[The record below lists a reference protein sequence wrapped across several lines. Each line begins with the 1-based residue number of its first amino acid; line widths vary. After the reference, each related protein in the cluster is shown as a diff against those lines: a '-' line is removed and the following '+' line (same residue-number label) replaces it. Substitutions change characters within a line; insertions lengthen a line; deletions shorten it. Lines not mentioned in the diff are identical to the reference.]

1 MVSRAQQ
8 VYARWLAWGTRIG
21 LVALTGCFLVY
32 VLALLEP
39 LVPPP
44 ELVRLWTLPLGEYLA
59 ASGAPTGWQWLRF
72 LGKGDYLNF
81 TGIAMLALITL
92 VCYARLVPLLIG
104 SGERLYALLALLQ
117 VLVLFLAATGLV
129 AGGH

>member
-1 MVSRAQQ
+1 MVPREQQ
-8 VYARWLAWGTRIG
+8 VYARWLAWGTRIA
-21 LVALTGCFLVY
+21 LVTLTACFLAY

-44 ELVRLWTLPLGEYLA
+44 ALVRLWTLPVGEYLA
-59 ASGAPTGWQWLRF
+59 ASGAPNGWQWLRF

-81 TGIAMLALITL
+81 IGIAMLALVTL

-104 SGERLYALLALLQ
+104 SGERLYAVLAFLQ
-117 VLVLFLAATGLV
+117 VVVLFLAATGLV